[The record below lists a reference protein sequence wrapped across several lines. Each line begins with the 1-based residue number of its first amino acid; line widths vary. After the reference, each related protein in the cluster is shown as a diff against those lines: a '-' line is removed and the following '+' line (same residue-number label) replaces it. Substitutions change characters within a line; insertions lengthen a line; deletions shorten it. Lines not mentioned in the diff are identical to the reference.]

1 MISKVSSFS
10 FQYLTIKPN
19 YAELCIPVTM
29 PFFTVYGQKKSSI
42 NQWVNDTWSVWTSLA
57 RNDWL
62 NWFPQVLLEYCL
74 TDIFIT
80 WPKGN
85 NSQYGIWKMLH
96 AKLICYCC
104 RINKKEDITL
114 LVKIGE
120 QSRVIFQGIVSFV
133 RSTTRCHLIPEL
145 FGPKAKK
152 PATCLGLR
160 VVKNS
165 TPKRE
170 FFQINLVLHDSFL
183 PCHRS
188 RLCWEKLLSQ
198 WKISL
203 YCPQKT
209 SGAN

>member
-1 MISKVSSFS
+1 MQTPWEATNRVISLSLSPLRLELPRARSLICKESGCRLSTKQLSNTDQNIHFQIICILVSSFS

-96 AKLICYCC
+96 AK
-104 RINKKEDITL
+104 
-114 LVKIGE
+114 
-120 QSRVIFQGIVSFV
+120 
-133 RSTTRCHLIPEL
+133 
-145 FGPKAKK
+145 
-152 PATCLGLR
+152 
-160 VVKNS
+160 
-165 TPKRE
+165 
-170 FFQINLVLHDSFL
+170 
-183 PCHRS
+183 
-188 RLCWEKLLSQ
+188 WEGGTISQ
-198 WKISL
+198 L
-203 YCPQKT
+203 Q
-209 SGAN
+209 